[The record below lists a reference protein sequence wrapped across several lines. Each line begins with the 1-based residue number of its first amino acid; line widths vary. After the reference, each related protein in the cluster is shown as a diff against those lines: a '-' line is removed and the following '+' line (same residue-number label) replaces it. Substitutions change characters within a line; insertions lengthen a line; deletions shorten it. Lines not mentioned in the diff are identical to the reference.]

1 MTASGGAGSMASARS
16 AVTVWNDGGAATRGK
31 HISSWASN
39 SPAEGFASIPTG
51 PRSAPMGSPCPHRRL
66 DGRLRAA
73 LRRAPVEAD
82 DAPGPAFPQFDLH
95 RDTDRA
101 PQPVGARARP
111 SAMSSRTAGSFASP
125 IGSSPSSC
133 SLCSTIARCPVHSGR
148 GLLAVGAL
156 YGWHWRELACHGAP
170 VPPNGAVGFHD
181 TAVWM
186 KPVTDG
192 ELPQGSADRMSSL
205 ARSVTTAP
213 RGAGPLAWMPPRM
226 CIVIPL
232 DREERNALDRHR
244 CRRHVHG
251 CRRL

>member
-95 RDTDRA
+95 GGTNLA
-101 PQPVGARARP
+101 PQRTRQQPVGARAGP
-111 SAMSSRTAGSFASP
+111 SAMPLRTAGSFASP
-125 IGSSPSSC
+125 IGSAPSC
-133 SLCSTIARCPVHSGR
+133 FARRLLAARHTPGR
-148 GLLAVGAL
+148 GHLAIGAL
-156 YGWHWRELACHGAP
+156 DGWHWGELACHAAP

-181 TAVWM
+181 RAV
-186 KPVTDG
+186 
-192 ELPQGSADRMSSL
+192 
-205 ARSVTTAP
+205 
-213 RGAGPLAWMPPRM
+213 
-226 CIVIPL
+226 
-232 DREERNALDRHR
+232 
-244 CRRHVHG
+244 
-251 CRRL
+251 

>member
-95 RDTDRA
+95 GGTNLA
-101 PQPVGARARP
+101 PQRTRQQPVGARAGP
-111 SAMSSRTAGSFASP
+111 SAMPLKTAGSFASP
-125 IGSSPSSC
+125 IGSSPSK
-133 SLCSTIARCPVHSGR
+133 AR
-148 GLLAVGAL
+148 LLAARYTLVEDFWPSARFMG
-156 YGWHWRELACHGAP
+156 GIGVNSP
-170 VPPNGAVGFHD
+170 VMGRRF
-181 TAVWM
+181 
-186 KPVTDG
+186 
-192 ELPQGSADRMSSL
+192 LPMAQWAFMIRPFG
-205 ARSVTTAP
+205 
-213 RGAGPLAWMPPRM
+213 
-226 CIVIPL
+226 
-232 DREERNALDRHR
+232 
-244 CRRHVHG
+244 
-251 CRRL
+251 